1 MTNAPSSRAGREGVA
16 DGSHLNAFLA
26 RSLSMPALNTK
37 RPSPCFVTR
46 LRLVP
51 SATPFLSKLLPRNR
65 AIPFS
70 SARQTFVPQRFGSL
84 DQTPARSC
92 LSVNFSVAHPFRPA
106 MLITVALSFRAIKP
120 NELELP
126 SGLARLARRLATTS
140 GIERRRRRFVD
151 LPFDRRSS
159 LPAPTSRATR
169 ESPCHHDTIPTA
181 VRSIRMA

>member
-1 MTNAPSSRAGREGVA
+1 
-16 DGSHLNAFLA
+16 
-26 RSLSMPALNTK
+26 MPALNTK
-37 RPSPCFVTR
+37 RPSPYFVTR

-70 SARQTFVPQRFGSL
+70 SARHTFVPQRFGSL

>member
-1 MTNAPSSRAGREGVA
+1 MEVISMHSWLGAYRCQSRTRNAHRLALSQGFARCRARPTFCRSCYRATGR
-16 DGSHLNAFLA
+16 
-26 RSLSMPALNTK
+26 
-37 RPSPCFVTR
+37 
-46 LRLVP
+46 
-51 SATPFLSKLLPRNR
+51 FLSAAQDTL
-65 AIPFS
+65 S
-70 SARQTFVPQRFGSL
+70 SGRHSDRSTVTLAN
-84 DQTPARSC
+84 SC
-92 LSVNFSVAHPFRPA
+92 LSVYFRAAIPYRPA

-120 NELELP
+120 SELELP

-181 VRSIRMA
+181 VRSIRVA